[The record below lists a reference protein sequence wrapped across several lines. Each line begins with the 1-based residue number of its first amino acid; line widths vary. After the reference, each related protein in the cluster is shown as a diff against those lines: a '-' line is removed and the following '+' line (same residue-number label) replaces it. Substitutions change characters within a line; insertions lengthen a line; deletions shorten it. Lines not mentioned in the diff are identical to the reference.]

1 MSNAYIHHRPKPFVK
16 WAGGKTQ
23 LLPVI
28 EQILPSSFSDQL
40 SVTYIEPFVGG
51 GAVLFYLLNKY
62 PNISKAIINDI
73 NPHLIHTY
81 KAIKNH
87 PEELISKLSQ
97 IQSSYSNFQNSER
110 QRDYF
115 FIIREEFNKS
125 HLSLIDDAAYMIFL
139 NRTCFN
145 GLYRENSK
153 GAFNV
158 AFGKYTNPT
167 ILDENLIRTDS
178 RILQKVE
185 ILQGDFSQVED
196 YISDGYTFMY
206 FDPPYRPIST
216 TANFNS
222 YNKCSFNDTEQFR
235 LREFYMK
242 MNDIGCQVLLSNSDG
257 ATTDPSNTY
266 MDDLYRDFIIHRT
279 TAKRSISCAGS
290 KRGPVTEL
298 LIRNYRECQGEFRQI
313 IAPTLPLDFE
323 NQ

>member
-1 MSNAYIHHRPKPFVK
+1 MSKVSIHHKSKPFVK

-28 EQILPSSFSDQL
+28 EQILPSSFADQA

-51 GAVLFYLLNKY
+51 GAVLFYLLQKF

-81 KAIKNH
+81 QSIKSH

-97 IQSSYSNFQNSER
+97 IQTLYNTLQSTEK
-110 QRDYF
+110 QRNYF
-115 FIIREEFNKS
+115 FMIRDKFNKGT
-125 HLSLIDDAAYMIFL
+125 LSLIEDAAYMIFL

-167 ILDENLIRTDS
+167 ILDEDLIRADS
-178 RILQKVE
+178 SILKKVE
-185 ILQGDFSQVED
+185 ILLGDFSQVENC
-196 YISDGYTFMY
+196 ISDDYTFIY

-216 TANFNS
+216 TANFNA
-222 YNKCSFNDTEQFR
+222 YTKGTFNDNEQFR
-235 LREFYMK
+235 LRNFYIR
-242 MNDIGCQVLLSNSDG
+242 MNEAGCHVLLSNSDG
-257 ATTDPSNTY
+257 TSIDPSNTY
-266 MDDLYRDFIIHRT
+266 MNDLYQDFIIHRT
-279 TAKRSISCAGS
+279 FAKRSISCAGS
-290 KRGPVTEL
+290 KRGPVSEL
-298 LIRNYRECQGEFRQI
+298 LIRNYRECLSKSRQI
-313 IAPTLPLDFE
+313 IAPTLDLDL
-323 NQ
+323 